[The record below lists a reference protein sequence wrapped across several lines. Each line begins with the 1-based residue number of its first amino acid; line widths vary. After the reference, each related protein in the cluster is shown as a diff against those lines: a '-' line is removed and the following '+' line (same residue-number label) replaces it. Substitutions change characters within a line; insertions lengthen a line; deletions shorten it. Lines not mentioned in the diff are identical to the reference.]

1 MSWVEIENLLRQK
14 IGIDANIIG
23 SKIVKAVENRRSIC
37 GIINLNDYLQ
47 VLQNSK
53 QEFDEL
59 VELIVVPETWFFRDG
74 QPYNAIA
81 SYVRSQWLNKSH
93 IGKLR
98 LLSIPCSTGEEPYSL
113 AMTLLDL
120 GLLPNQFNIDAVDIS
135 KKSLAKAKKGIY
147 GRHSFRGDNLEFQT
161 RYFHPIGKEYQICD
175 RVKNTVNF
183 SQGNLL
189 DPQLFSDR
197 KAYDIIFCRNVLI
210 YFDSLSRGITL
221 KNLNSLL
228 KTGGIIL
235 VGASETGEL
244 ANLDWDIIRLNSV
257 RVGRKKVT
265 NTEQINFNYS
275 SVNERNLK
283 EYTKH
288 LNQQTNFIKTPPQ
301 LLDNFQ
307 INNNKTIEN
316 QLSKPIEK
324 YNSNLDIIRKLAD
337 EGNLT
342 EAISQCQNYLQ
353 IDSINAE
360 VYVLLGQVYQA
371 QRLELQAEECF
382 KKAIYLDPKNSQA
395 LIHLSLLKEQ
405 GGDISKA
412 NILRQRLQRLQNS

>member
-1 MSWVEIENLLRQK
+1 MSWIEIQNLLRQK

-37 GIINLNDYLQ
+37 GSINLNDYFQL
-47 VLQNSK
+47 LQNSK

-147 GRHSFRGDNLEFQT
+147 GRHSFRRDNLEFQT
-161 RYFHPIGKEYQICD
+161 RYFHPIDKEYQICD

-189 DPQLFSDR
+189 DPQLFLDR

-244 ANLDWDIIRLNSV
+244 ANLDWDVIRLNSV

-265 NTEQINFNYS
+265 NTEHINFNSS
-275 SVNERNLK
+275 SVNELNIK

-288 LNQQTNFIKTPPQ
+288 LNQQNNFIKTPVQ
-301 LLDNFQ
+301 LLDKSQ

-316 QLSKPIEK
+316 QLLKPIEK
-324 YNSNLDIIRKLAD
+324 YNYNLDTIRKLAD

-353 IDSINAE
+353 ADSINAE
-360 VYVLLGQVYQA
+360 VYVLLGQIYQA

-412 NILRQRLQRLQNS
+412 NILRQRLQRLQKS

>member
-23 SKIVKAVENRRSIC
+23 SKLVKAVENRRSIC
-37 GIINLNDYLQ
+37 GIGNLNDYLK

-74 QPYNAIA
+74 QPYSAIA
-81 SYVRSQWLNKSH
+81 NYVRSQWLNKSH

-98 LLSIPCSTGEEPYSL
+98 LLSVPCSTGEEPYSL

-161 RYFHPIGKEYQICD
+161 RYFHHIGKEYQICD

-189 DPQLFSDR
+189 DPQLFLDR

-210 YFDSLSRGITL
+210 YFDSLARGITL

-257 RVGRKKVT
+257 IVGRKKIT
-265 NTEQINFNYS
+265 NTEHINFNYL
-275 SVNERNLK
+275 SVNDQNLK

-288 LNQQTNFIKTPPQ
+288 LNQQNNFIKTPPK
-301 LLDNFQ
+301 LLDNSQ
-307 INNNKTIEN
+307 VNNNKIIEN
-316 QLSKPIEK
+316 QLTRPIEK
-324 YNSNLDIIRKLAD
+324 SNSNLDTIRKLAD

-353 IDSINAE
+353 ANSTNAE

-395 LIHLSLLKEQ
+395 LLHLTLLKEQ

>member
-1 MSWVEIENLLRQK
+1 MSWAAIENLLRQK

-147 GRHSFRGDNLEFQT
+147 GRHSFRGDNFEFQT
-161 RYFHPIGKEYQICD
+161 RYFHSIGKEYQICD

-210 YFDSLSRGITL
+210 YFDSLARGITL

-244 ANLDWDIIRLNSV
+244 ANLDLDVIRLNSV
-257 RVGRKKVT
+257 RVGRKKIT
-265 NTEQINFNYS
+265 NTEHINFNYS
-275 SVNERNLK
+275 SVTERNIN
-283 EYTKH
+283 EDTKH
-288 LNQQTNFIKTPPQ
+288 LNQQTNFIKTPTQ
-301 LLDNFQ
+301 LLDKSQ
-307 INNNKTIEN
+307 INNSKTIEN

-324 YNSNLDIIRKLAD
+324 YNYNLETIRKLAD
-337 EGNLT
+337 KGNLT

-353 IDSINAE
+353 ADSINAE
-360 VYVLLGQVYQA
+360 VYVLLGQLYQA
-371 QRLELQAEECF
+371 QKLELQAEECF

-412 NILRQRLQRLQNS
+412 NILRQRLQRLQKS